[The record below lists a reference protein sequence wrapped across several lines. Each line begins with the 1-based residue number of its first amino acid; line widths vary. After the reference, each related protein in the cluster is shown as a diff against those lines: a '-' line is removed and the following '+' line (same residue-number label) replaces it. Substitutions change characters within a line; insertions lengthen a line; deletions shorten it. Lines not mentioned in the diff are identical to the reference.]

1 MHLIS
6 IRNSDAVDVMTACP
20 LRGVVNVCFTNGYSY
35 EYSNVSRRA
44 IINLMANPNMSL
56 GFWIND
62 NCVNSERAIARHR
75 YHYATV

>member
-20 LRGVVNVCFTNGYSY
+20 LRGVVNVVFNNGYSY

-62 NCVNSERAIARHR
+62 NCVNNERATVRHR
-75 YHYATV
+75 YTYAV